1 MEKNKRN
8 KIIGLSIG
16 ILIVL
21 IVVVSSTYAYWQ
33 ITKTQETPNDIVA
46 ACLDLNLEDKSEAID
61 LDSAWPISD
70 DEASSLTGY
79 TFTVTNNCD
88 EEINYIVGLNRV
100 EESNYL
106 QDTSIK
112 VRLDDKSSQVYGE
125 LSNVEYA
132 DSENTYTS
140 RVSKQVSVE
149 TISANGTNEH
159 TMRVWVSEDAPVTEQ
174 SKIFQGQVFITGG
187 QGIEVPEC
195 YTIANNGTILG
206 YDLSCGTEVKVPA
219 EINGIKVKTI
229 TQSSFAPNAF
239 QMHVLYNEDTEEGK
253 YIFYYDDTSNELAVI
268 NFMKQNFCDDPETC
282 TLDDLESMNVS
293 VITSVEEF
301 DLVNW
306 EDYSGYEV
314 VAANID
320 PENGELISVN
330 APIKILDLSAT
341 IYLEDIMSEAFDY
354 NKTLEKIIFPENGNI
369 IIGSSAFGN
378 TYKLIEVTIT
388 NAIKNIG
395 DWAFNGGGSFDTP
408 INDSC
413 HWSNKDQSYNCE
425 YGNITKLTIPE
436 NASLTIGEYAFEH
449 NQISGKLIFS
459 DNTSIGHGAFV
470 GNQISEVVINSQNV
484 ETNAFADNQID
495 NAIIGTKVVKNILR
509 GNPLTNLTLLSTVQA
524 VEDSAFFEGNQ
535 IQNLVIEDTEKNPS
549 QLTTIGNRSFIYNQL
564 TKVVLPASVT
574 SIGEQAF
581 SSNGTLT
588 EIIIKR
594 ENGEGLT
601 LGNNFNVNLDDTIAN
616 VTYNPNYSE

>member
-1 MEKNKRN
+1 MKEKKK
-8 KIIGLSIG
+8 KIIILSAA
-16 ILIVL
+16 IVAV
-21 IVVVSSTYAYWQ
+21 IAIIAGSTYAYWQ

-46 ACLDLNLEDKSEAID
+46 ACLSLDLEDASAAID

-88 EEINYIVGLNRV
+88 QEVNYIVGLNRV

-112 VRLDDKSSQVYGE
+112 VRLDEQSSQVYGE

-149 TISANGTNEH
+149 SITANGTNTH
-159 TMRVWVSEDAPVTEQ
+159 TIRIWVSEDAPVTEQ
-174 SKIFQGQVFITGG
+174 SKLFQGQVFITGG
-187 QGIEVPEC
+187 QGIEVKEC
-195 YTIANNGTILG
+195 FTIANDGTLLG
-206 YDLSCGTEVKVPA
+206 YDESCGLDVKVPA
-219 EINGIKVKTI
+219 EINGIQVKSLNGASFSNWELAQI
-229 TQSSFAPNAF
+229 VALNKETQEEVYMLLIYENHDNIINAFKQQVCGEIDNCDLSQTGMVIFENIEAYNNYDWNKYEISYFAP
-239 QMHVLYNEDTEEGK
+239 G
-253 YIFYYDDTSNELAVI
+253 IFVDG
-268 NFMKQNFCDDPETC
+268 
-282 TLDDLESMNVS
+282 SMGEAPKLS
-293 VITSVEEF
+293 ITS
-301 DLVNW
+301 
-306 EDYSGYEV
+306 
-314 VAANID
+314 
-320 PENGELISVN
+320 
-330 APIKILDLSAT
+330 LDLGDT
-341 IYLEDIMSEAFDY
+341 IYLEDIMSEAFYY

-369 IIGSSAFGN
+369 TIGENAFGN
-378 TYKLIEVTIT
+378 TTNLREITIT

-395 DWAFNGGGSFDTP
+395 DWAFDGGGSFDTP

-413 HWSNKDQSYNCE
+413 HWSNKDQSYNCQ
-425 YGNITKLTIPE
+425 YGNITKLTISE
-436 NASLTIGEYAFEH
+436 NASLTIGEYAFAN

-459 DNTSIGHGAFV
+459 DNTSIGHGAFM

-495 NAIIGTKVVKNILR
+495 NALIGTKIVKNILR
-509 GNPLTNLTLLSTVQA
+509 GNPLTNLTLLSTVQS

-588 EIIIKR
+588 DIIIKR